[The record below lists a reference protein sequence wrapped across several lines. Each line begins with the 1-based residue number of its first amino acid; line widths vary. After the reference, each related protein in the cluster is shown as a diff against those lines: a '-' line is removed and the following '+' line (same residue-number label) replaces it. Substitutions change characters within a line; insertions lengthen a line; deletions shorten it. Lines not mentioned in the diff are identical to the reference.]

1 MLTRVSFGLGLR
13 ILAKFSRAELNK
25 VKPPPRVVE
34 EYKRLQRLEMQSSIA
49 NIPIHQ
55 SEMQQV
61 KRLKSKHCANNEKH
75 EEILISRP
83 LKRLKTALIISNNL
97 THIQFLKWVN
107 NSCWIDSLLFALLT
121 CFLNINDIL
130 SIHQFCSNAAQ
141 KQILNVFRRWSTESN
156 FNPSIADSQSHQ
168 LFFWEYT
175 AVTFGVFNSVW
186 DFFRK
191 IFRFEDNQKDLGDVL
206 FGITYRKK
214 QTCLS
219 CSFGDTVH
227 KFLHTIE
234 YNRTTPN
241 MQAAVDAK
249 FKTSRQTRCFA
260 CQDPQ
265 AHCFVEYSI
274 DQYPPFLYI
283 EITSLQT
290 LSETITVL
298 NQEYELLATILDS
311 FRHIRSHPRLQ
322 PLQ

>member
-1 MLTRVSFGLGLR
+1 
-13 ILAKFSRAELNK
+13 
-25 VKPPPRVVE
+25 
-34 EYKRLQRLEMQSSIA
+34 
-49 NIPIHQ
+49 
-55 SEMQQV
+55 
-61 KRLKSKHCANNEKH
+61 
-75 EEILISRP
+75 
-83 LKRLKTALIISNNL
+83 
-97 THIQFLKWVN
+97 
-107 NSCWIDSLLFALLT
+107 
-121 CFLNINDIL
+121 
-130 SIHQFCSNAAQ
+130 
-141 KQILNVFRRWSTESN
+141 
-156 FNPSIADSQSHQ
+156 
-168 LFFWEYT
+168 
-175 AVTFGVFNSVW
+175 VTFGVFNSVW

-265 AHCFVEYSI
+265 AHCFV
-274 DQYPPFLYI
+274 YI
-283 EITSLQT
+283 EITSFQT

-298 NQEYELLATILDS
+298 NQEHELLATILGHFVTYARIQDCNRCS
-311 FRHIRSHPRLQ
+311 SGICYYDDQ
-322 PLQ
+322 NDGKAI